1 MRKEPLTVKLLINY
15 VYDWYLET
23 SLKKLKRSCLPVMTT
38 TIEKK
43 FFHIVQAVR
52 IISTQFNKM
61 LELRLKQLVYDLI
74 KTINTEFLMHKKQ
87 APFITLKN
95 AQSIAKKLWTF
106 VPKGRGFSQKSKVLR
121 QESAVHL
128 LLSVGAGG
136 RWGDVANLNWSDIR
150 HYKKSNG
157 DYYQIL
163 IRRSKNNAKNDVPQC
178 YSFRCQPST
187 PIFYCPIKLLRELA
201 RMRNRP
207 TEGKIFTTTSRSRL
221 TVTQKLC
228 RSQGINFT
236 GHSGRVSMAVTLR
249 ALGYNKD
256 MVRTFMNWKTDVM
269 SDYYVNIRAQMT
281 ESAPATVISQRDKIM
296 KIQED
301 LV

>member
-1 MRKEPLTVKLLINY
+1 MRKEPLTVNLLITY

-23 SLKKLKRSCLPVMTT
+23 SLKKLQRSNLPVMTT

-52 IISTQFNKM
+52 IISTKFNKI
-61 LELRLKQLVYDLI
+61 LEMRLKQLVFDLI
-74 KTINTEFLMHKKQ
+74 RTVNTEFLMHKKQ
-87 APFITLKN
+87 APFISLKS
-95 AQSIAKKLWTF
+95 AKIIAKKLWTF
-106 VPKGRGFSQKSKVLR
+106 VPNGRGFSARSKILR

-128 LLSVGAGG
+128 LLSVSAGG
-136 RWGDVANLNWSDIR
+136 RWGDVANLDWSDIK
-150 HYKKSNG
+150 HFTKSNG
-157 DYYQIL
+157 DYYQIM

-178 YSFRCQPST
+178 YSFHRNPLVPLT
-187 PIFYCPIKLLRELA
+187 DCPIRLLEALA
-201 RMRNRP
+201 NTQNRP
-207 TEGKIFTTTSRSRL
+207 KTGKIFTTTSRSRL
-221 TVTQKLC
+221 TITQKVC
-228 RSQGINFT
+228 EQNGIKFT

-249 ALGYNKD
+249 ALGYSKD

-281 ESAPATVISQRDKIM
+281 KNAPATIISQSDKIL